1 MVAAREADEQ
11 CMQSSR
17 PVAFGSVRAVLAAL
31 AVRALFQPIVDLDT
45 EAVVG
50 YEALARGPVGTPLEQ
65 PLELFAAARAEGLTA
80 ELDELCRTQAFHA
93 AVAAGLLA
101 PLTLFVNVE
110 PEVLDGAPF
119 DELVRIAVS
128 APRALRVVFEITER
142 SVSARPAELLRTVDR
157 IREHGWAIAL
167 DDVGADPSSLAFMAL
182 LRPEVVK
189 LDLRLIHERP
199 SAEIAGIVHAV
210 NAYTE
215 SSGALLLA
223 EGIETAAQL
232 DAARALGARFGQGWL
247 FGRPSEAPCTR
258 RVADAA
264 ITRAHADPSPDRSPF
279 DCLAPGTPLRR
290 AGKRLLIEL
299 SKQLE
304 QEAIARGETAIIAAA
319 FQEARHFTVRTA
331 ERYRQLVEETAFVS
345 VFGEGLVSAPIP
357 GVRGAPLAGDDPLLR
372 EWDVIVLTPHFAAA
386 LLARDLGDSGPDLE
400 RTFEYA
406 LTYRRDVVVRA
417 ARALISRVVPA
428 AAAARSAIVAPIVE
442 AA

>member
-1 MVAAREADEQ
+1 MIVGRQADDQ
-11 CMQSSR
+11 RMQLS
-17 PVAFGSVRAVLAAL
+17 PPPAIGTVRAVIAA
-31 AVRALFQPIVDLDT
+31 RGIRSLFQPIVDLDT
-45 EAVVG
+45 DAVVG
-50 YEALARGPVGTPLEQ
+50 YEALSRGPAGSPLEL
-65 PLELFAAARAEGLTA
+65 PLDLFAAARAEGLTA
-80 ELDELCRTQAFHA
+80 ELDALCRSQAFHA

-128 APRALRVVFEITER
+128 APRALRVVFEVTER
-142 SVSARPAELLRTVDR
+142 AITARPAELLRTVER

-199 SAEIAGIVHAV
+199 TPEIAGIVHAV

-215 SSGALLLA
+215 SSAALLLA
-223 EGIETAAQL
+223 EGIETAAGL
-232 DAARALGARFGQGWL
+232 DAARALGARYGQGWL
-247 FGRPSEAPCTR
+247 FGRPSEQPCSR
-258 RVADAA
+258 RIADASL
-264 ITRAHADPSPDRSPF
+264 TRAAADPRPDSSPF
-279 DCLAPGTPLRR
+279 ECLAPGTPLRR

-304 QEAIARGETAIIAAA
+304 QEAIARGETAIIASA

-331 ERYRQLVEETAFVS
+331 ERYRRLVEQTAFVS
-345 VFGEGLVSAPIP
+345 VFGEGLDSPPIP
-357 GVRGAPLAGDDPLLR
+357 GVRGAPLEAGDPLVG

-386 LLARDLGDSGPDLE
+386 LLARDLGDGGPDMQ
-400 RTFEYA
+400 RRFEYA

-417 ARALISRVVPA
+417 ARALLSRVTPA
-428 AAAARSAIVAPIVE
+428 AAGAWGTDARRSAQ

>member
-1 MVAAREADEQ
+1 MAGGRKVDVQ
-11 CMQSSR
+11 GMQPSR
-17 PVAFGSVRAVLAAL
+17 LPSIGTARAVIAT
-31 AVRALFQPIVDLDT
+31 RAIRSLFQPIVDLDT
-45 EAVVG
+45 DAVVG
-50 YEALARGPVGTPLEQ
+50 YEALSRGPADTPLEL
-65 PLELFAAARAEGLTA
+65 PLDLFAAARAEELTA
-80 ELDELCRTQAFHA
+80 ELDALCRVQAFHA
-93 AVAAGLLA
+93 AVAVGLLA

-142 SVSARPAELLRTVDR
+142 AISARPAELLRTVER

-199 SAEIAGIVHAV
+199 TAEIAGIMHAV

-223 EGIETAAQL
+223 EGIETAAQR
-232 DAARALGARFGQGWL
+232 DAARGLGAHFGQGWL
-247 FGRPSEAPCTR
+247 FGRPSEQLCSR
-258 RVADAA
+258 RVADASL
-264 ITRAHADPSPDRSPF
+264 TRADAVPGLERSPF
-279 DCLAPGTPLRR
+279 ECLAPGTPLRR

-304 QEAIARGETAIIAAA
+304 QEAIARGETAIVAAA
-319 FQEARHFTVRTA
+319 FQEARHFTAPTA
-331 ERYRQLVEETAFVS
+331 ERYRRLVAETAFVS
-345 VFGEGLVSAPIP
+345 VFGEGLTSSPIP
-357 GVRGAPLAGDDPLLR
+357 GVRGAPLQADDPVVG

-386 LLARDLGDSGPDLE
+386 LLARDLGDGGPDLE
-400 RTFEYA
+400 RRFEYA

-417 ARALISRVVPA
+417 ARALLSRVTPGA
-428 AAAARSAIVAPIVE
+428 ASAASGVATPFAQ